1 MSETLKRN
9 RTNID
14 ESVKTES
21 KIIVKRE
28 KGDFICEKLM
38 QNIIDSDD

>member
-21 KIIVKRE
+21 IIIVKRE